1 MGCSSHTYI
10 YEKNIMASL
19 ITIGIGVSKKY
30 KLTWDVNTTDGTR
43 KRKSK
48 TFPAGTLLSTVKQF
62 KLKVEQEYALGELQ
76 IVENTKTVELL
87 KKARENYEKRKSENP
102 DWTDSGHVLYQ
113 EDSGL
118 AMLPK
123 VIGRRY
129 KKFMQSTDIPYR
141 NLHVSRHTFASLLAK
156 NGASPKDLQSL
167 LGHSDSYTSIQIYT
181 HSYKDVQRKNTMLLD
196 QEILE
201 KGSEV
206 G

>member
-1 MGCSSHTYI
+1 M
-10 YEKNIMASL
+10 K
-19 ITIGIGVSKKY
+19 
-30 KLTWDVNTTDGTR
+30 
-43 KRKSK
+43 
-48 TFPAGTLLSTVKQF
+48 
-62 KLKVEQEYALGELQ
+62 
-76 IVENTKTVELL
+76 
-87 KKARENYEKRKSENP
+87 KRKSENP

-141 NLHVSRHTFASLLAK
+141 NLHVLRHTFASLLAK
-156 NGASPKDLQSL
+156 NGASPKYLQSL

-201 KGSEV
+201 KGNEA